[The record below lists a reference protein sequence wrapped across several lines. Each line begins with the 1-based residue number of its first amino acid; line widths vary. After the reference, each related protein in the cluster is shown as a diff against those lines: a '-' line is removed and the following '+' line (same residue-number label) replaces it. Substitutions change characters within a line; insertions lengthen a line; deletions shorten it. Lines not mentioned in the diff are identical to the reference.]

1 MHLRP
6 RNPKRDRLVNEPL
19 AAYSYFQI
27 GARPWRRAGAVQG
40 CPAGLLTAV
49 GSLPGTWPC
58 SGSWCLPL
66 IPGVCCLL
74 SLCLH
79 TMASMVPWVPP
90 PSLASFSLALPLGH
104 CLLPFL
110 GPLVCVCPASPC
122 VLSRVTVDL
131 SWSLFSVCPRFVFLS
146 VSMLP
151 FLCVPDSLGLSIS
164 VSLCFLA
171 SHPGAIQSF
180 AGFADYFTAMAQEGW
195 FPLLCVGLRPQWEDH
210 HLQDLQDSYGQEW
223 VSPCPYPLSFQRH
236 LP

>member
-1 MHLRP
+1 MSAFDPGCLLSSESLSAHDGL
-6 RNPKRDRLVNEPL
+6 
-19 AAYSYFQI
+19 Y
-27 GARPWRRAGAVQG
+27 GALGPSSVSGLILLG
-40 CPAGLLTAV
+40 PAS
-49 GSLPGTWPC
+49 GSLPFAFFGS
-58 SGSWCLPL
+58 SG
-66 IPGVCCLL
+66 
-74 SLCLH
+74 
-79 TMASMVPWVPP
+79 
-90 PSLASFSLALPLGH
+90 
-104 CLLPFL
+104 
-110 GPLVCVCPASPC
+110 CVSVPASPC